1 MGVVIDWG
9 WAQVVS
15 VLIAF
20 AVAAIL
26 LRYLRKISM
35 LMRIGIVL
43 FLAYPVI
50 ADEYAS
56 AGQTPIL
63 APPSTQLQ
71 HACMTFSDVLGQSD
85 YALFLSNDYWPC
97 ALNNSSIGN
106 FTA

>member
-1 MGVVIDWG
+1 MGFVIDWG
-9 WAQVVS
+9 WVQVVS

-20 AVAAIL
+20 AVAVIL

-43 FLAYPVI
+43 FLACLAI

-56 AGQTPIL
+56 AGQTPII

-71 HACMTFSDVLGQSD
+71 RACMTFLDAMGQPD
-85 YALFLSNDYWPC
+85 YVLFLSNDYWPC
-97 ALNNSSIGN
+97 PLNNSSIGN
-106 FTA
+106 YTA